1 MVDTLRKDQARSSIT
16 AKLPMPI
23 TGASRSVIADAYEA
37 HSLSFWRRVF
47 AAVSR
52 TPDDPM
58 ATYVAFKAVNDAEEA
73 LSIGKDGKA
82 KPTYE
87 WDELLAPF
95 FSGAEEKVVRN
106 EAQRHLRRT
115 LIALLAYRQHEGHL
129 PATLADLSPPA
140 PSDPYIR
147 QPLHYR
153 RTEKGFVLYS
163 VGTNLID
170 DGGNAKPARKGEL
183 PPDIVTTFP

>member
-1 MVDTLRKDQARSSIT
+1 VN
-16 AKLPMPI
+16 
-23 TGASRSVIADAYEA
+23 
-37 HSLSFWRRVF
+37 
-47 AAVSR
+47 R

-58 ATYVAFKAVNDAEEA
+58 ATYIAFKAVNDAEEA
-73 LSIGKDGKA
+73 ISTGKDGKA

-87 WDELLAPF
+87 GDELLAPF
-95 FSGAEEKVVRN
+95 FAGAEEKVVRN

-115 LIALLAYRQHEGHL
+115 LIALLAYRRREGRF
-129 PATLADLSPPA
+129 PETLTLLSPVA
-140 PSDPYIR
+140 SSDPYIH

-163 VGTNLID
+163 VGTNLTD
-170 DGGNAKPARKGEL
+170 DGGNAKAAKRGEL